1 MPYNRRTPSP
11 VDGPLPG
18 AASSQRRGAT
28 TSQREQVT
36 AYLNANRGVMHLT
49 QWTIKV
55 SNDIPADDSWAD
67 IEVSENLWEAT
78 IRISNDFFKET
89 PESQR
94 RILAHELMH
103 IHNAALERLIGTLD
117 GVLGSQAYEVLDK
130 VWDTEGERVAEALS
144 FVVAGVLPL
153 PEFTRAA

>member
-1 MPYNRRTPSP
+1 MPYNRRTPAL
-11 VDGPLPG
+11 VAGPLPG

-28 TSQREQVT
+28 PSLREQVT
-36 AYLNANRGVMHLT
+36 AYLNANRDVMHLK
-49 QWTIKV
+49 QWTLKV

-67 IEVSENLWEAT
+67 VEVSENLWEASV
-78 IRISNDFFKET
+78 RLSGDFFKET

-103 IHNAALERLIGTLD
+103 VHNAALERLINTLS
-117 GVLGSQAYEVLDK
+117 GVLGSQAYELLEK

-144 FVVAGVLPL
+144 FVVAEVLPL
-153 PEFTRAA
+153 PDFKA

>member
-1 MPYNRRTPSP
+1 MPYNRRTPAL
-11 VDGPLPG
+11 VAGPLPG

-28 TSQREQVT
+28 PTLREQVT
-36 AYLNANRGVMHLT
+36 AYLNANRDVMHLK
-49 QWTIKV
+49 QWTLKV

-67 IEVSENLWEAT
+67 VEVSENLWEASV
-78 IRISNDFFKET
+78 RLSGDFFKET

-103 IHNAALERLIGTLD
+103 VHNAALERLINTLS
-117 GVLGSQAYEVLDK
+117 GVLGSQAYELLEK

-144 FVVAGVLPL
+144 FVVAEVLPL
-153 PEFTRAA
+153 PDFKA

>member
-11 VDGPLPG
+11 SGGPLPG

-28 TSQREQVT
+28 SSLREQVT
-36 AYLNANRGVMHLT
+36 EYLNANRDVMHLT
-49 QWTIKV
+49 QWTLKV

-67 IEVSENLWEAT
+67 IEVSDNLWEAT
-78 IRISNDFFKET
+78 VRISGDFFKES

-103 IHNAALERLIGTLD
+103 VHMAALERLMATLE
-117 GVLGSQAYEVLDK
+117 GVLGSQTYEVMDK

-144 FVVAGVLPL
+144 FVVAPVLPL
-153 PEFTRAA
+153 PDFKA

>member
-11 VDGPLPG
+11 SGGPLPG

-28 TSQREQVT
+28 PTLREQVT
-36 AYLNANRGVMHLT
+36 AYLNANRDVMHLK
-49 QWTIKV
+49 QWTLKV
-55 SNDIPADDSWAD
+55 SADIPADDSWAD
-67 IEVSENLWEAT
+67 VEVSDNLWEASV
-78 IRISNDFFKET
+78 RLSGDFFKET

-103 IHNAALERLIGTLD
+103 VHNASLERLIGTLS
-117 GVLGSQAYEVLDK
+117 GVLGSQAYELLEK

-144 FVVAGVLPL
+144 FVVAEVLPL
-153 PEFTRAA
+153 PDFKA

>member
-11 VDGPLPG
+11 CGGPLPG
-18 AASSQRRGAT
+18 AAYSQRRGAT
-28 TSQREQVT
+28 PPLREQVT
-36 AYLNANRGVMHLT
+36 AYLNANRDVMHLK
-49 QWTIKV
+49 QWTLKV

-67 IEVSENLWEAT
+67 VEVSENLWEASV
-78 IRISNDFFKET
+78 RLSGDFFKET

-103 IHNAALERLIGTLD
+103 VHNAALERLIGTLS
-117 GVLGSQAYEVLDK
+117 GVLGSQAFEVLEK

-144 FVVAGVLPL
+144 FVVAEVLPL
-153 PEFTRAA
+153 PDFKA

>member
-1 MPYNRRTPSP
+1 MRYHRRTPSP
-11 VDGPLPG
+11 SGGPLPD

-28 TSQREQVT
+28 PSPRDQVA
-36 AYLNANRGVMHLT
+36 AYLNAHRDVMHLM
-49 QWTIKV
+49 QWTLKV
-55 SNDIPADDSWAD
+55 TNDIPADDSWAD
-67 IEVSENLWEAT
+67 VEVSDNLWEAS
-78 IRISNDFFKET
+78 IRLSNDFFKET

-103 IHNAALERLIGTLD
+103 VHNAALERLIGTLE

-144 FVVAGVLPL
+144 FVVARVLPL
-153 PEFTRAA
+153 PEFTA

>member
-1 MPYNRRTPSP
+1 M
-11 VDGPLPG
+11 
-18 AASSQRRGAT
+18 
-28 TSQREQVT
+28 
-36 AYLNANRGVMHLT
+36 NAHRDVMNLR
-49 QWTIKV
+49 QWTLKV

-67 IEVSENLWEAT
+67 VEVSENLWEAT
-78 IRISNDFFKET
+78 IRLSADFFKES

-103 IHNAALERLIGTLD
+103 VHTAALERLMGTLS

-153 PEFTRAA
+153 PEFTSAP

>member
-11 VDGPLPG
+11 SGGPLPG

-28 TSQREQVT
+28 PTLREQVT
-36 AYLNANRGVMHLT
+36 AYLNANRDVMHLK
-49 QWTIKV
+49 QWTLKV

-67 IEVSENLWEAT
+67 VEVSENLWEASV
-78 IRISNDFFKET
+78 RLSGDFFKET

-103 IHNAALERLIGTLD
+103 VHNASLERLIGTLS
-117 GVLGSQAYEVLDK
+117 GVLGSQAYELLEK

-144 FVVAGVLPL
+144 FVVAEVLPL
-153 PEFTRAA
+153 PDFKA

>member
-1 MPYNRRTPSP
+1 MAYNRRTPSL

-28 TSQREQVT
+28 PTLRQQVT
-36 AYLNANRGVMHLT
+36 AYLNAHRDVMHLT
-49 QWTIKV
+49 QWTLKV

-67 IEVSENLWEAT
+67 VEVSENLWEAT
-78 IRISNDFFKET
+78 VRLSNDFFKET
-89 PESQR
+89 PDSQR

-103 IHNAALERLIGTLD
+103 VHNAALERLMGTLS

-153 PEFTRAA
+153 PEFKD

>member
-1 MPYNRRTPSP
+1 MAYNRRTPSL

-28 TSQREQVT
+28 PSLREQVT
-36 AYLNANRGVMHLT
+36 AYLNAHRDVMHLK
-49 QWTIKV
+49 QWTLKV
-55 SNDIPADDSWAD
+55 SADIPSDDSWAD
-67 IEVSENLWEAT
+67 IEVSDNLWEAT
-78 IRISNDFFKET
+78 VRISGDFFKET

-103 IHNAALERLIGTLD
+103 VHLAALERLMGSME
-117 GVLGSQAYEVLDK
+117 GVLGSQAYEVVDK
-130 VWDTEGERVAEALS
+130 LWDTEGERVAEALS

-153 PEFTRAA
+153 PDFKA

>member
-11 VDGPLPG
+11 SGGPLPG

-28 TSQREQVT
+28 PPLREQVA
-36 AYLNANRGVMHLT
+36 AYLNANRDVMHLK
-49 QWTIKV
+49 QWTLKV

-67 IEVSENLWEAT
+67 VEVSENLWEASV
-78 IRISNDFFKET
+78 RLSGDFFKET

-103 IHNAALERLIGTLD
+103 VHNAALERLIGTLS
-117 GVLGSQAYEVLDK
+117 GVLGSQAFEVLEK

-144 FVVAGVLPL
+144 FVVAEVLPL
-153 PEFTRAA
+153 PDFKA

>member
-1 MPYNRRTPSP
+1 MQYNRRTPSP
-11 VDGPLPG
+11 SGGPLPD

-28 TSQREQVT
+28 PLREQVT
-36 AYLNANRGVMHLT
+36 AYLNAQRSVMHLT
-49 QWTIKV
+49 QWTLKV

-67 IEVSENLWEAT
+67 IEVSDNLWEAT
-78 IRISNDFFKET
+78 IRLSNDFFKES

-103 IHNAALERLIGTLD
+103 VHNAALERLIGTLE

-144 FVVAGVLPL
+144 FVVAEVLPL
-153 PEFTRAA
+153 PEFTA

>member
-11 VDGPLPG
+11 SGGPLPDG
-18 AASSQRRGAT
+18 ASSHRRGDT
-28 TSQREQVT
+28 IPLRDQVT
-36 AYLNANRGVMHLT
+36 AYLHATREVMHLT
-49 QWTIKV
+49 QWTLKV

-67 IEVSENLWEAT
+67 IEVSENLWEAS
-78 IRISNDFFKET
+78 IRLSNDFFKET

-103 IHNAALERLIGTLD
+103 VHNAALERLIATLD
-117 GVLGSQAYEVLDK
+117 GVLGSQAFEILDK

-144 FVVAGVLPL
+144 FVVAERLPL
-153 PEFTRAA
+153 PAFRA